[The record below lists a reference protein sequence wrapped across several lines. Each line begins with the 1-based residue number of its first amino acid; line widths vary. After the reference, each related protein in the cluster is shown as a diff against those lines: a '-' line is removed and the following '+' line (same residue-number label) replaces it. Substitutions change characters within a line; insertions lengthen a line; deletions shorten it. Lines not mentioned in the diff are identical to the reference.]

1 MDKNSYIFIID
12 FLHLS
17 FILIVFFF
25 QKILILSF
33 NKLDDEIKT
42 LIDFI
47 KIFSYYIISKTLFI
61 VLNNFK
67 KHKKIKIT
75 F

>member
-61 VLNNFK
+61 ILNNFK